1 MDSSRRTFGIKSLTL
16 NKKSLYYLTMNT
28 ETKRRG
34 RPSGAKSLVNIT
46 LRQLNELFPLDA
58 SVPVGAIWLR
68 EYGVTVKSHAPIVVH
83 EAEPEIEEEEKI
95 QFTVTHYS
103 GENEQLP
110 DPPDEIFVDMSE

>member
-1 MDSSRRTFGIKSLTL
+1 
-16 NKKSLYYLTMNT
+16 MNT
-28 ETKRRG
+28 EPKRRG

-68 EYGVTVKSHAPIVVH
+68 EYGVTVQSAAPIIVQ

-95 QFTVTHYS
+95 QFSVTHYS
-103 GENEQLP
+103 DEKEQLP
-110 DPPDEIFVDMSE
+110 NPPDEIVIDMGD